1 MNFKKYLE
9 ETNNATGFSK
19 EQKLVLLI
27 GKELEKNNF
36 KLKTNNNENIFS
48 TFKDQEGKFSFDFI
62 KDGIDYNLRVEN
74 KKDGKYEIS
83 LSNDKRATSE
93 EIEFDNYLIEND
105 SALLKKYMK
114 ERINTIESN
123 PLLCDGPKRP
133 YQYNNDFDINRVEMN
148 DNNSNKNL
156 DKNLNRN
163 LDNNFIPNPN
173 ENIGRNFANI
183 GYNDLHGDLPNFVP
197 GYNDYFA
204 RPRGNLMG
212 PEAFNTGGPG
222 GIRYDPITPFGPKF
236 DFIPQYDGPM
246 KKPDNLQGNIDLGMP
261 GGNRFGLGFGNNFGG
276 NGGGFNPFI

>member
-1 MNFKKYLE
+1 MSFIKYLE

-27 GKELEKNNF
+27 GKELEKANF

-48 TFKDQEGKFSFDFI
+48 TFKDQEGKFSYDFI

-93 EIEFDNYLIEND
+93 EIQFDNYLIEND
-105 SALLKKYMK
+105 SVLLKEYMK
-114 ERINTIESN
+114 ERLNSIESN
-123 PLLCDGPKRP
+123 PLLCDEPKRP
-133 YQYNNDFDINRVEMN
+133 YQYNNDFDIKRVEMN
-148 DNNSNKNL
+148 DNNFNQNL
-156 DKNLNRN
+156 DNNLNRN
-163 LDNNFIPNPN
+163 LDNNIIPNPN
-173 ENIGRNFANI
+173 ENLRRNFANI
-183 GYNDLHGDLPNFVP
+183 GYNDLYGDLPNFVP

-212 PEAFNTGGPG
+212 PEAFNSPNFGG
-222 GIRYDPITPFGPKF
+222 GIRYDPITPFGPRF

-246 KKPDNLQGNIDLGMP
+246 KRNTDPNANIDIGIP
-261 GGNRFGLGFGNNFGG
+261 KWQTGNNGFNNFGG
-276 NGGGFNPFI
+276 GGYNPFI